1 MIKTQ
6 IVDTISQ
13 RTGIDKSAAKFII
26 EQLMECI
33 KCTLSN
39 GDNVT
44 LRGFGS
50 FVLKKRAVRHFHAP
64 SGKLF
69 VIPEH
74 QESVFKPCKE
84 LKSALLPKDAESSML
99 NL

>member
-1 MIKTQ
+1 MIKAQ
-6 IVDTISQ
+6 IVDTISH
-13 RTGIDKSAAKFII
+13 RTGIDKSAAKLII
-26 EQLMECI
+26 EQMMECI
-33 KCTLSN
+33 KCTLSE

-50 FVLKKRAVRHFHAP
+50 FVLKRRAVRHFHAP

-74 QESVFKPCKE
+74 QEPVFKPCKE
-84 LKSALLPKDAESSML
+84 LKNALLSKK
-99 NL
+99 